1 MSEATLNAQE
11 QRVLE
16 YIKKQITETG
26 YPPSVREI
34 CAALGFKS
42 TSSAHQYIW
51 RLAEKGYI
59 DKGDL
64 KTRAI
69 RVVGTESTISVPIVG
84 KVAAGEPIL
93 ATENIEDYMSIGE
106 SFFSKDSLKN
116 DNFILKVQGESMIE
130 AGINDGD
137 YIIVSKQDTARN
149 GQIVVAMIDGE
160 ATVKTFYKEKDYI
173 RLQPA
178 NSTMEPIIVK
188 DCQII
193 GKVIGLFRKI

>member
-1 MSEATLNAQE
+1 MNNTTLNEKE
-11 QRVLE
+11 QKVLE
-16 YIKKQITETG
+16 YIKEQIKDTG

-106 SFFSKDSLKN
+106 SFFSKEALKN

-130 AGINDGD
+130 AGINNGD
-137 YIIVSKQDTARN
+137 YIIVSKQNTARN
-149 GQIVVAMIDGE
+149 GQIVVALIDNE
-160 ATVKTFYKEKDYI
+160 ATVKTFYKEKDYV
-173 RLQPA
+173 RLQPE

-188 DCQII
+188 DVQIL